1 MPDQTDTTAISAF
14 HEGEVSFQEA
24 DGVAEQM
31 AHRGRQVIRAF
42 MPDQHRNFFCN
53 LPFINLGVIDANG
66 APWVI
71 LRTGAP
77 GFITSPDEITLKIA
91 SSPLPGEPENLLL
104 SPGSKIGV
112 VGVQTASRRRNRMN
126 GTLQSAAGSDLVV
139 RVDQSFGNCAK
150 YIQRRT
156 AAFMAGPVSDTG
168 HEVRYGETLEAED
181 LALIA
186 RSDTLFIAT
195 RSPVLTEDSRA
206 GLDVNHRGGMPGFV
220 TVASDNTL
228 IFPDYIGNN
237 FFNTFGNIALD
248 DRTAMQFIDFENG
261 AILSMTGRARIVSKD
276 AGKASSQR
284 HLEFTPQH
292 VVFVRH
298 AVPVEFSFVD
308 YWPGMPGK
316 TD

>member
-1 MPDQTDTTAISAF
+1 MPEQADTRTISAF
-14 HEGEVSFQEA
+14 HEGEISFQEA

-31 AHRGRQVIRAF
+31 AHRGRQVIRPF
-42 MPDQHRNFFCN
+42 MPDQHRDFFCN
-53 LPFINLGVIDANG
+53 LPYINLGVVDADG

-71 LRTGAP
+71 FRTGAS
-77 GFITSPDEITLKIA
+77 GFITSPDDVTLKIA
-91 SSPLPGEPENLLL
+91 SSPLPSEPANLLL
-104 SPGSKIGV
+104 SPGSKVGV

-126 GTLQSAAGSDLVV
+126 GTLQSSTDPELVI

-156 AAFMAGPVSDTG
+156 AVIRADPASDTR
-168 HEVRYGETLEAED
+168 HDVRDSETLEAED

-195 RSPVLTEDSRA
+195 RSPVFTEDPRA

-220 TVASDNTL
+220 TVTSDNTL

-261 AILSMTGRARIVSKD
+261 AILSMTGRARIISRGT
-276 AGKASSQR
+276 GKALSQR
-284 HLEFTPQH
+284 HLEFTPQR
-292 VVFVRH
+292 VVFARH
-298 AVPVEFSFVD
+298 TVPVDFSFID
-308 YWPGMPGK
+308 YWPEMPGI